1 MRIDFSRLEGVDP
14 FGAARLLE
22 ALEVLK
28 SANKAVV
35 LTGEAQLLRLL
46 EAECR
51 TGKTDTDGALWS
63 LLFEILERLDMKARF
78 EETAVNYA
86 VTYEISPPSWASPPG
101 TKPEPGRRAVPDEL
115 AQPAFRLS
123 GNVTGAG
130 EALAR
135 NLQDWAAS
143 NSPLVIDMSRVRR
156 VDVASTGLLLN
167 VLTKLRQAGANIQI
181 RGANE
186 LVAALFGIMGI
197 GKVARII
204 HGR

>member
-1 MRIDFSRLEGVDP
+1 MRERLAGLDRQR
-14 FGAARLLE
+14 GE

-51 TGKTDTDGALWS
+51 TGNRDTDGVLWS
-63 LLFEILERLDMKARF
+63 LLFEILERLDMKTHF
-78 EETAVNYA
+78 EEKAVNYA

-101 TKPEPGRRAVPDEL
+101 TRREPGRRAMPEEL
-115 AQPAFRLS
+115 VQPAFRLV
-123 GNVTGAG
+123 GNVTGG
-130 EALAR
+130 SELLAR
-135 NLQDWAAS
+135 NLEDWAAA

-156 VDVASTGLLLN
+156 VDVASAGVLLR
-167 VLTKLRQAGANIQI
+167 VLTTLRQAGANIQI

-186 LVAALFGIMGI
+186 LVAALLGIMGI
-197 GKVARII
+197 GKVARIV
-204 HGR
+204 HSR